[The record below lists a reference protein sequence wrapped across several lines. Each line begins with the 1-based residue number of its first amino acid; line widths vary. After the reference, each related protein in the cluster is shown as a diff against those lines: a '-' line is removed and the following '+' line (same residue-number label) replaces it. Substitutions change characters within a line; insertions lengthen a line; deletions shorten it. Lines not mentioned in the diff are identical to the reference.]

1 MSTRYGR
8 LSEPRVGPDLL
19 RLVRSGKVYSLAYPI
34 QPDTPL
40 GETSSG
46 VSIRLHRRH
55 QDFTYEGPFGEATE
69 RIEMS
74 GHTATHLD
82 ALCHISEEVD
92 GIPLLYGD
100 VPALEVQGEQGFA
113 ALGIERCP
121 PVITRGVLLDVARDK
136 GVEVLPDGYGIAPAD
151 LAGCAEREGVTVGP
165 GDCVLIRTGFAKY
178 RDAERQ
184 RYLTVGAGPTPEA
197 CRWLGEQGIA
207 LAGSDT
213 VSFEQVPS
221 PHLGHLELMR
231 RRGVLLLKQVNLEA
245 LAADQVWKFLF
256 LALPLKIVGATAS
269 PVHPVAIA

>member
-1 MSTRYGR
+1 M
-8 LSEPRVGPDLL
+8 
-19 RLVRSGKVYSLAYPI
+19 
-34 QPDTPL
+34 
-40 GETSSG
+40 
-46 VSIRLHRRH
+46 
-55 QDFTYEGPFGEATE
+55 
-69 RIEMS
+69 
-74 GHTATHLD
+74 
-82 ALCHISEEVD
+82 
-92 GIPLLYGD
+92 
-100 VPALEVQGEQGFA
+100 
-113 ALGIERCP
+113 
-121 PVITRGVLLDVARDK
+121 
-136 GVEVLPDGYGIAPAD
+136 EVLPDSYGITPED
-151 LAGCAEREGVTVGP
+151 LAGCAERQGVVVEP

-245 LAADQVWKFLF
+245 LAADRVWEFLF
-256 LALPLKIVGATAS
+256 IALPLKIVGATAS